1 MATQLTLTDIV
12 RAPLDAIYDAV
23 DERNRQN
30 FKNLEQIYHIEQHG
44 AVQTDQ
50 PTFRAKH
57 VKMYVD
63 NKWGDQD
70 MVDIPLA
77 LVKNIVQLE
86 PHEVIV
92 DFEIGIDGFRR
103 TASNQ
108 ITTNASVSDS
118 TTEKS
123 GQAGKGRMGFKI
135 TFKNECPTGLT
146 ALKAIQ
152 LQAFTERHQ
161 HIVDNRDSQTR
172 QHVLDNVAYE
182 KIQHAISKVQQALRV
197 LASTDTI
204 DEIVRLINTMQPV
217 DPESHKKYVASVMT
231 SIVDGIVQIRIMGT
245 GDEESK
251 WFLCYDLIMGG
262 NPSIQNVAPS
272 ETSGWYVFRHSGSP
286 SDGTAVP

>member
-1 MATQLTLTDIV
+1 MTSPLTLTDIV

-30 FKNLEQIYHIEQHG
+30 FKNLEQIYHIEQRG

-50 PTFRAKH
+50 PTFRPKH

-103 TASNQ
+103 TANNQ

-118 TTEKS
+118 TTERS

-152 LQAFTERHQ
+152 LQAFIERHQ
-161 HIVDNRDSQTR
+161 HIVDNRDSHTR
-172 QHVLDNVAYE
+172 QHVLDNLAYE
-182 KIQHAISKVQQALRV
+182 KIQHTICKAQQELRL
-197 LASTDTI
+197 LASTDKI
-204 DEIVRLINTMQPV
+204 DNIVSLINTMQPV
-217 DPESHKKYVASVMT
+217 DPESHKKYVASVMK
-231 SIVDGIVQIRIMGT
+231 SIVSDIVQIRMMETVDQERTWFLYYDQIMG
-245 GDEESK
+245 D
-251 WFLCYDLIMGG
+251 
-262 NPSIQNVAPS
+262 NPYIQYTAPS
-272 ETSGWYVFRHSGSP
+272 EISGWYAFFP
-286 SDGTAVP
+286 L